1 MSKISRSIVVAIFVA
16 LIAFLGVS
24 DIVYINKYGV
34 EANTGSN
41 WLKLLY
47 VVLIIVLVSLY
58 TYVREKLSKLKLQKT
73 IANAYKYVYITLV
86 MIAATFFKI
95 YNVLET
101 YPKRTLLLYFILI
114 YLIGLFTQK
123 IIFNVSKSEV
133 LSVLSMFVVFTMP
146 NAVVDKTIDLNSK
159 FISLLMITSIFVLQI
174 LLDELKQLNL
184 KNRKYLVQAI
194 IELKQLNLK
203 NRKYLVQA
211 IILGV
216 LVGISTLVG
225 INYLVWYA
233 VALVSLFITS
243 NLDSTSLNLSNRQN
257 KTIKKRKNNYFIYK
271 IERIKISKLFI
282 SLAIIFV
289 ISVVIYFGGRGIVR
303 VLANHGNGVCQNIVN
318 DLTVGVHTQ
327 KGFNI
332 ASLKDVV
339 RDFSS
344 MSTRYY
350 MFCYVYIIF
359 MEILSVVLH
368 RKYDTKSTVIKL
380 LFILIIGSATMF
392 KLNVVYF
399 QPLLT
404 ILLNII
410 CIVDTTNIYYN
421 REERIKMIEA

>member
-16 LIAFLGVS
+16 LIAFLGIS

-95 YNVLET
+95 YNVLDT
-101 YPKRTLLLYFILI
+101 YPKRTLILYFVLI

-133 LSVLSMFVVFTMP
+133 LSVLSMFVVFTLP
-146 NAVVDKTIDLNSK
+146 NAISDKTIDLNAK

-194 IELKQLNLK
+194 I
-203 NRKYLVQA
+203 
-211 IILGV
+211 LGV
-216 LVGISTLVG
+216 LVGLSTLVG
-225 INYLVWYA
+225 VNYLVWYA

-257 KTIKKRKNNYFIYK
+257 RTIKKRKNNYFIYK
-271 IERIKISKLFI
+271 IERIKISKLLI
-282 SLAIIFV
+282 SLAIIFA
-289 ISVVIYFGGRGIVR
+289 ISLVIYFGGRGIIR

-318 DLTVGVHTQ
+318 DLTVGIHAQ
-327 KGFNI
+327 KSFSVS
-332 ASLKDVV
+332 SLKDVV

-350 MFCYVYIIF
+350 MFCYVYIIL

-380 LFILIIGSATMF
+380 IFILLIGLATMF
-392 KLNVVYF
+392 RLNIVYF
-399 QPLLT
+399 QPVLT
-404 ILLNII
+404 MLLNII
-410 CIVDTTNIYYN
+410 CIVNTTNIYYN

>member
-174 LLDELKQLNL
+174 LLD
-184 KNRKYLVQAI
+184 
-194 IELKQLNLK
+194 ELKQLNLK

-392 KLNVVYF
+392 KLNVVYY

>member
-174 LLDELKQLNL
+174 LLD
-184 KNRKYLVQAI
+184 
-194 IELKQLNLK
+194 ELKQLNLK

>member
-95 YNVLET
+95 YNVLDT
-101 YPKRTLLLYFILI
+101 YPKRTLILYFVLI

-133 LSVLSMFVVFTMP
+133 LSVLSMFVVFTLP
-146 NAVVDKTIDLNSK
+146 NAISDKTIDLNAK

-194 IELKQLNLK
+194 I
-203 NRKYLVQA
+203 
-211 IILGV
+211 LGV
-216 LVGISTLVG
+216 LVGLSTLVG
-225 INYLVWYA
+225 VNYLVWYA

-271 IERIKISKLFI
+271 IERIKISKLLI
-282 SLAIIFV
+282 SLAIIFA
-289 ISVVIYFGGRGIVR
+289 ISLVIYFGGRGIIR
-303 VLANHGNGVCQNIVN
+303 VLANNGNGVCQNIVN
-318 DLTVGVHTQ
+318 DLTVGIHTQ
-327 KGFNI
+327 KSFSVS
-332 ASLKDVV
+332 SLKDVV

-350 MFCYVYIIF
+350 MFCYVYIIL

-380 LFILIIGSATMF
+380 IFILLIGLATMF
-392 KLNVVYF
+392 RLNIVYF
-399 QPLLT
+399 QPVLT
-404 ILLNII
+404 MLLNII
-410 CIVDTTNIYYN
+410 CIVNTTNIYYN

>member
-16 LIAFLGVS
+16 LIAFLGIS

-95 YNVLET
+95 YNVLDT
-101 YPKRTLLLYFILI
+101 YPKRTLILYFVLI

-133 LSVLSMFVVFTMP
+133 LSVLSMFVVFTLP
-146 NAVVDKTIDLNSK
+146 NAISDKTIDLNAK

-194 IELKQLNLK
+194 I
-203 NRKYLVQA
+203 
-211 IILGV
+211 LGV
-216 LVGISTLVG
+216 LVGLSTLVG
-225 INYLVWYA
+225 VNYLVWYA

-271 IERIKISKLFI
+271 IERIKISKLLI
-282 SLAIIFV
+282 SLAIIFA
-289 ISVVIYFGGRGIVR
+289 ISLVIYFGGRGIIR

-318 DLTVGVHTQ
+318 DLTVGIHAQ
-327 KGFNI
+327 KSFSVS
-332 ASLKDVV
+332 SLKDVV

-350 MFCYVYIIF
+350 MFCYVYIIL

-380 LFILIIGSATMF
+380 IFILLIGLATMF
-392 KLNVVYF
+392 RLNIVYF
-399 QPLLT
+399 QKNDRS
-404 ILLNII
+404 IRKK
-410 CIVDTTNIYYN
+410 V
-421 REERIKMIEA
+421 